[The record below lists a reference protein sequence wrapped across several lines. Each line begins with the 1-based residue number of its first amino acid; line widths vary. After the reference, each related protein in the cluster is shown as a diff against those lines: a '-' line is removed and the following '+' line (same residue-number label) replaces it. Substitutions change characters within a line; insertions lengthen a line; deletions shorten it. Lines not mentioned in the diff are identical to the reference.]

1 MPGGII
7 QLIAYGAEDL
17 YLTGTPQITFFNS
30 VYKRYTNFSTEYIE
44 LYQEATGSLGGQNN
58 TIINFKVDRNADL
71 LYDCYLIF
79 DLPAIFTQG
88 IPFGWVE
95 DIGNM
100 LTYKV
105 RLLIGGQTVEERSGL
120 WNSIESKMN
129 LPYDKYLNYQS
140 MIGTLPQLLYT
151 NQSVM
156 RARRLYIPLNFFF
169 CKNSGLSL
177 PLIALQYT
185 DVYIQVEFNSL
196 NNLIRVGDPLI
207 SPLKMLSN
215 DNLEAENAKYRQDIL
230 DINPDINQYNLLTNF
245 FAQNWNQNFFI
256 LANYVYLDEDERRKL
271 AQNSLE
277 YLITQVQDDLFQ
289 GLMSGPNTLDLRFNH
304 PCKEFIWVLQDAQT
318 DLTNNWLNFTSLEY
332 NESLKFIEKNLY
344 NNSIKLYYPNLKS
357 YLSSEVISQYL
368 DDIERDYGSVDINQE
383 NINNDF
389 NNFYSIMKSSKLIFN
404 NHDRFQER
412 DFYFFENLQL
422 YKYHKGQGDL
432 GIYCYNFGLNP
443 QEFQPSGTCNMS
455 RIDNQQ
461 IFIEIFSNRFQYYR
475 KFNCYMF
482 ATNYNVLRIMGGIG
496 QLVYAN

>member
-1 MPGGII
+1 
-7 QLIAYGAEDL
+7 
-17 YLTGTPQITFFNS
+17 
-30 VYKRYTNFSTEYIE
+30 
-44 LYQEATGSLGGQNN
+44 
-58 TIINFKVDRNADL
+58 
-71 LYDCYLIF
+71 
-79 DLPAIFTQG
+79 
-88 IPFGWVE
+88 
-95 DIGNM
+95 
-100 LTYKV
+100 
-105 RLLIGGQTVEERSGL
+105 
-120 WNSIESKMN
+120 
-129 LPYDKYLNYQS
+129 
-140 MIGTLPQLLYT
+140 
-151 NQSVM
+151 M

-196 NNLIRVGDPLI
+196 NNVIRVGDPLI

-215 DNLEAENAKYRQDIL
+215 DNLEDENAKYRQDIL

-318 DLTNNWLNFTSLEY
+318 DLTNNWMNFTSLEY

>member
-1 MPGGII
+1 
-7 QLIAYGAEDL
+7 
-17 YLTGTPQITFFNS
+17 
-30 VYKRYTNFSTEYIE
+30 
-44 LYQEATGSLGGQNN
+44 
-58 TIINFKVDRNADL
+58 
-71 LYDCYLIF
+71 
-79 DLPAIFTQG
+79 
-88 IPFGWVE
+88 
-95 DIGNM
+95 
-100 LTYKV
+100 
-105 RLLIGGQTVEERSGL
+105 
-120 WNSIESKMN
+120 
-129 LPYDKYLNYQS
+129 
-140 MIGTLPQLLYT
+140 
-151 NQSVM
+151 
-156 RARRLYIPLNFFF
+156 
-169 CKNSGLSL
+169 
-177 PLIALQYT
+177 
-185 DVYIQVEFNSL
+185 
-196 NNLIRVGDPLI
+196 
-207 SPLKMLSN
+207 MLSN

-412 DFYFFENLQL
+412 DFYFFENLQ
-422 YKYHKGQGDL
+422 
-432 GIYCYNFGLNP
+432 
-443 QEFQPSGTCNMS
+443 
-455 RIDNQQ
+455 
-461 IFIEIFSNRFQYYR
+461 
-475 KFNCYMF
+475 
-482 ATNYNVLRIMGGIG
+482 
-496 QLVYAN
+496 